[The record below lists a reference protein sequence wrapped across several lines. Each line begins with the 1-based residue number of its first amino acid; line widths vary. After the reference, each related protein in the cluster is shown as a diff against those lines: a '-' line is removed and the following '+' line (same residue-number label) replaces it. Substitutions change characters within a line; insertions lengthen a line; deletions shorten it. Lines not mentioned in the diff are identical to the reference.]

1 MERNQEAGLWLA
13 LGLIF
18 CGFTLTPLSIS
29 GPWNEP
35 GFTSGVIG
43 LSGVICLYIS
53 WFRFR
58 LSKTG
63 IVPTIDRWRDAE
75 NNWHHP
81 IVFGFFLIACVNML
95 KYFPIPAPEPLSLIL
110 ILVALLSI
118 LHGIYVFLVVA
129 GPLREISDSE
139 EE

>member
-63 IVPTIDRWRDAE
+63 IVPTIDRWK
-75 NNWHHP
+75 
-81 IVFGFFLIACVNML
+81 G
-95 KYFPIPAPEPLSLIL
+95 K
-110 ILVALLSI
+110 
-118 LHGIYVFLVVA
+118 
-129 GPLREISDSE
+129 
-139 EE
+139 